1 VELKEEAT
9 WLDLKNEM
17 EKVTGI
23 LADCQKLKP
32 IDENN
37 KKCELEEGDDVFCDW
52 ELPFGNHPLHH
63 AAFNGN
69 IEAMRSW
76 KNYKIVRRTIL

>member
-1 VELKEEAT
+1 MTTRRISVNVGGLWRTSVELKEEAT

-32 IDENN
+32 
-37 KKCELEEGDDVFCDW
+37 
-52 ELPFGNHPLHH
+52 
-63 AAFNGN
+63 
-69 IEAMRSW
+69 
-76 KNYKIVRRTIL
+76 TILTLRAHHYR